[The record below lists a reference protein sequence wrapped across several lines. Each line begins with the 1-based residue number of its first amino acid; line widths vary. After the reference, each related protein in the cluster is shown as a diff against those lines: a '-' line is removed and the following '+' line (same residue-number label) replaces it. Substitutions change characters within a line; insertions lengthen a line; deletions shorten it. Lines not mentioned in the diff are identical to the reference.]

1 MQANVIRTALVQNV
15 GDAELQFFAVFRTS
29 QYEEM
34 SLSDWLRHS
43 PPEMVA
49 QPLECGRSDNL
60 EVAEQ
65 SAAHYA
71 RVTEPGALY
80 AACRDHRAEPAAFGR
95 APAAYGFARRPPGSR
110 PAAHTRG
117 DGDRT
122 PTEIPHLISLGMT
135 RKPGFW
141 LQRPRPPKKD

>member
-34 SLSDWLRHS
+34 SLSDWLRHL

-71 RVTEPGALY
+71 RVTEPGL
-80 AACRDHRAEPAAFGR
+80 AEITVPNLLPSVARLPRTASLAGHLVAGQR
-95 APAAYGFARRPPGSR
+95 LIPEEMAIARRQKF
-110 PAAHTRG
+110 
-117 DGDRT
+117 RT
-122 PTEIPHLISLGMT
+122 
-135 RKPGFW
+135 
-141 LQRPRPPKKD
+141 

>member
-49 QPLECGRSDNL
+49 QHLNVDEATISKWPSNRPLIM
-60 EVAEQ
+60 
-65 SAAHYA
+65 
-71 RVTEPGALY
+71 
-80 AACRDHRAEPAAFGR
+80 PA
-95 APAAYGFARRPPGSR
+95 
-110 PAAHTRG
+110 
-117 DGDRT
+117 
-122 PTEIPHLISLGMT
+122 
-135 RKPGFW
+135 
-141 LQRPRPPKKD
+141 